1 MVEKSSPRTQTRD
14 TPALKRQGRQ
24 RGPRRHQ
31 GSRRETQP
39 VGSWMPRKESFQG
52 EGLPPFRTLP
62 IAIYLASFTGL
73 AICQGFH
80 THHPTQ
86 LISSPGVDVAQT
98 FLGPTHLPSC
108 SCWAPD
114 QRSSP
119 CPLPWQADSQ
129 PLDHQGNHRIDS

>member
-24 RGPRRHQ
+24 RGPRRHK

-108 SCWAPD
+108 SCWEYWQLTPKAVPPP
-114 QRSSP
+114 QGCKSP
-119 CPLPWQADSQ
+119 ASTLPFWT
-129 PLDHQGNHRIDS
+129 L